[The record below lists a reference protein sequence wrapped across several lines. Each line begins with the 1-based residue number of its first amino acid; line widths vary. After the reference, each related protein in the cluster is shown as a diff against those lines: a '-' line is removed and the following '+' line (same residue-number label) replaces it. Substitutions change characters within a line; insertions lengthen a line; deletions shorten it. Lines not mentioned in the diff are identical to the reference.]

1 MGIISVDSAGLA
13 WLGTECD
20 KRAAVV
26 IGGCAAPAV
35 SGGLW
40 ATSAAVR
47 AVHGDVGEATQ
58 LIADRLRSTG
68 QKRRPCG
75 DRLAATEVHNLIR
88 LTRPASRRFRGLM
101 VPAKVAPSLSD
112 VRTFTGDDLIDA
124 AQHWSDSATAM
135 DGNLSTV

>member
-58 LIADRLRSTG
+58 LIAARLRSTG
-68 QKRRPCG
+68 QEASS
-75 DRLAATEVHNLIR
+75 AATRFATTEVHNAYAL
-88 LTRPASRRFRGLM
+88 
-101 VPAKVAPSLSD
+101 D
-112 VRTFTGDDLIDA
+112 ETGK
-124 AQHWSDSATAM
+124 SAI
-135 DGNLSTV
+135 VEV